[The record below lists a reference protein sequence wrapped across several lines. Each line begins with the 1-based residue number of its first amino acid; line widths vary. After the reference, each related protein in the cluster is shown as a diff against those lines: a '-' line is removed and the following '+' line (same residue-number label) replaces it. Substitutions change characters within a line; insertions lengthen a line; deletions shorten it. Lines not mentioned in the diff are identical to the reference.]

1 MIDPP
6 PDTEPA
12 RGDSVDTEDDP
23 AFRATVLAADLAVSA
38 RRALPPALADRYEDI
53 ELLGEGGMGVVY
65 RAHDP
70 RLGRAVALKLI
81 KGDDPGLIRRFIQEA
96 RAQARVQHEHVCR
109 VYEAG
114 LADGEP
120 YIVMQLV
127 RGDPLSRL
135 GAELSLEEGVKLMRE
150 VSLAVHEAHRLGLI
164 HRDLKPQNILV
175 ERAEDGSNKPYV
187 VDFGL
192 AREVEERGQTV
203 TGAVVGTPAY
213 MPPEQA
219 LGEVR
224 ALDRRSDVYSLGAT
238 LFDLVAGQPPFT
250 SEHPWQLLMKVAY
263 EDAPSIGR
271 IKKGIPADLETIVM
285 KCLERDPARRYDSAR
300 ALAEDLGRFLDGDPI
315 QGRRASFGYVAWK
328 RIKKHK
334 LLAALGVMAVAAAIS
349 LGGVW
354 LQGRREAREQA
365 AMAQALGEDVKGME
379 LFLRTAYGMPLH
391 DVERERDIVRAR
403 LSRIESTMNKAGR
416 VGQGPGHY
424 AMGRGLLALGDP
436 AGARAHLTQA
446 RAAGYASSA
455 LDVALGQALGELYR
469 RAVEEARRVTN
480 QDERKRKEAVIAAE
494 LRDPALAHL
503 RAAVGAEVESPA
515 HVEGLIAL
523 YQGRNEEALQK
534 ARLAFAEQPWLYE
547 AKKLEGD
554 AHYALGSPF
563 RHDAAFDWDK
573 MMAHFQPAAEAY
585 RAAAEIA
592 RSDPGVHRAEC
603 ELWEKIGWAED
614 AQRAPAPRG
623 FEAAEIACAK
633 ALRASPVDV
642 RAKVQR
648 ALVLSAR
655 AYALKSKSPEAGLTV
670 AEDAVRAAEEAVSAS
685 ADDVM
690 ANYALARA
698 LSERAE
704 LRHGLRAE
712 VSVAPVLAAFQ
723 RAVLLDPGFTW
734 AANELGD
741 THLLEADVEW
751 ARGRDPRGALAAA
764 VSQYERAAQ
773 IDPAFQLAA
782 NRVVLA
788 KALLL
793 EAEIELGSTS
803 ESMVGG
809 LFEAVLALARREGT
823 SPWSAA
829 FWRARALRLRAH
841 HERRSGGDPSV
852 AMRDALHALEPLIT
866 PRTNP
871 VALFELAKCKLLEAT
886 SAEERGLAPREALD
900 EARSALR
907 DARAAMGV
915 ADFEF
920 DMLAASVEIVS
931 VRDAGRRPDAS
942 AWVFA
947 AALTRAEDLAK
958 KSVLDPRP
966 YEYVAEIL
974 ARRALWRSK
983 IGDDPRADI
992 EAARASLR
1000 DAIAR
1005 SPSAP
1010 ASLAIGGLLE
1020 MIEARAAGDAT
1031 SRADAARRSRESFE
1045 AAFRQRRSLARRFAR
1060 DVEELDRLTPR

>member
-1 MIDPP
+1 MKGPP
-6 PDTEPA
+6 PATEPA

-23 AFRATVLAADLAVSA
+23 AFRATVLAGEATSSA

-127 RGDPLSRL
+127 RGEPLSRL

-334 LLAALGVMAVAAAIS
+334 LLAALGVTALAAAIS

-354 LQGRREAREQA
+354 FQGRRDAREQA
-365 AMAQALGEDVKGME
+365 VLAQALGEDVKGME

-403 LSRIESTMNKAGR
+403 LSRIESTMKKAGR
-416 VGQGPGHY
+416 AGHGPGHY

-446 RAAGYASSA
+446 RAAGYASGA
-455 LDVALGQALGELYR
+455 LELALGQALGELYR

-480 QDERKRKEAVIAAE
+480 QDERKRKEAAIAAE

-603 ELWEKIGWAED
+603 ELWEKIGLAEGGRNGDTTSAFEQAGRACGRAVAASSGD
-614 AQRAPAPRG
+614 AQ
-623 FEAAEIACAK
+623 
-633 ALRASPVDV
+633 
-642 RAKVQR
+642 AKVQQ
-648 ALVLSAR
+648 ALTLSAQVS
-655 AYALKSKSPEAGLTV
+655 ALASRPREDAIPLADEAV
-670 AEDAVRAAEEAVSAS
+670 RSADEAVRARPEE
-685 ADDVM
+685 VM
-690 ANYALARA
+690 AHYARARA
-698 LSERAE
+698 LYY
-704 LRHGLRAE
+704 
-712 VSVAPVLAAFQ
+712 
-723 RAVLLDPGFTW
+723 RAVLLDELGRDVSGDPARVAYEKALELDPQFVW
-734 AANELGD
+734 AICELGD
-741 THLLEADVEW
+741 VLLFVADID
-751 ARGRDPRGALAAA
+751 RRHGRDPRPALQSAGR
-764 VSQYERAAQ
+764 QFDRASLL
-773 IDPAFQLAA
+773 DPAFSMPAQRRVRARINLLEDEIERGQSSEESVKAALEAVSSLERWLAPGSFLVVYWKARVNHLRAQHELALGRDPSPFTRAALDAIGAHEGGARGNGWLLLMVGECKLVLATFARASGDTLVEEARKAVVEGTLTGTPDSDVWRLLAA
-782 NRVVLA
+782 RVELLAMRHAMSRGDAGPERFEVATAHLRPMLA
-788 KALLL
+788 KGAVDAHPHQLM
-793 EAEIELGSTS
+793 AEIHARRASWLARRRRDPR
-803 ESMVGG
+803 
-809 LFEAVLALARREGT
+809 EAIDAGNAHVREALARN
-823 SPWSAA
+823 PHH
-829 FWRARALRLRAH
+829 ARAL
-841 HERRSGGDPSV
+841 
-852 AMRDALHALEPLIT
+852 
-866 PRTNP
+866 
-871 VALFELAKCKLLEAT
+871 AT
-886 SAEERGLAPREALD
+886 QG
-900 EARSALR
+900 
-907 DARAAMGV
+907 
-915 ADFEF
+915 
-920 DMLAASVEIVS
+920 
-931 VRDAGRRPDAS
+931 
-942 AWVFA
+942 
-947 AALTRAEDLAK
+947 
-958 KSVLDPRP
+958 
-966 YEYVAEIL
+966 
-974 ARRALWRSK
+974 
-983 IGDDPRADI
+983 
-992 EAARASLR
+992 
-1000 DAIAR
+1000 
-1005 SPSAP
+1005 
-1010 ASLAIGGLLE
+1010 SLALV
-1020 MIEARAAGDAT
+1020 EARAARDDVR
-1031 SRADAARRSRESFE
+1031 RASAARRARESFD
-1045 AAFRQRRSLARRFAR
+1045 AALRENPRLAR
-1060 DVEELDRLTPR
+1060 DHEDELTELAVRSR